1 MNKKK
6 DSNPPLPWLDESDL
20 FPSIDHAWGPGTDAP
35 GLLAAGGDLSA
46 KRLLEA
52 YRLGIFPWFS
62 QDQPILWWSTDP
74 RMVLKP
80 SHFKLHRSLKKSLQS
95 SIQTPGCEIKID
107 HDFLN
112 VIRSCSSSK
121 RSGQR
126 GTWITPE
133 MIQAYFTLHLQGHAH
148 SVETWINGEMVGGL
162 YCVSIGHAV
171 FGESMFSRVSNASK
185 IALSALVCFAKA
197 NHIELIDCQQKTEHL
212 TSLGGAPIAREEFL
226 KSISKAQL
234 LPSPEWLFKPDY
246 WQELK
251 LNSRELV

>member
-6 DSNPPLPWLDESDL
+6 DSNPPIPWLNESDT
-20 FPSIDHAWGPGTDAP
+20 FPSIDHAWGVDTDAP

-46 KRLLEA
+46 KRLIEA

-62 QDQPILWWSTDP
+62 QGQPILWWSTDP

-80 SHFKLHRSLKKSLQS
+80 SQFKLHRSLRKTLQTF
-95 SIQTPGCEIKID
+95 IQTKGCEIRID
-107 HDFLN
+107 HDFLT
-112 VIRSCSSSK
+112 VIRNCSSSK

-162 YCVSIGHAV
+162 YCVSIGQAIY
-171 FGESMFSRVSNASK
+171 GESMFSTVSNASK
-185 IALSALVCFAKA
+185 IALSALVSFAKA
-197 NHIELIDCQQKTEHL
+197 HEIELIDCQQETEHL
-212 TSLGGAPIAREEFL
+212 TSLGGSAIDRDSFL
-226 KSISKAQL
+226 KSISQAQR
-234 LPSPEWLFKPDY
+234 LPSPLWLFKTEY
-246 WQELK
+246 WSELN
-251 LNSRELV
+251 LIQQRLL